1 MSARAGLDFLVL
13 LLLDQATGTK
23 IAGQITCFRQ
33 MMNIQHP
40 KVCINGD
47 SEDQLGTNIDGE
59 TRNNPSDTACV

>member
-1 MSARAGLDFLVL
+1 MSARAAPGFLVL

-40 KVCINGD
+40 KVGIDGN
-47 SEDQLGTNIDGE
+47 SEDQLGTNTDGE